1 MSRFSVKRP
10 YTVIVSVLIVIIL
23 GIVSFTKLSTD
34 LLPNMEMP
42 YAIVM
47 TTYQGASPEQV
58 EQIVTEPV
66 EASMATVSNIKHV
79 SSTSS
84 ENYSLVVLE
93 FNTNTNMDS
102 AMIEMRESLD
112 MIRSYWPEGIG
123 SPIIMKMNPDMMP
136 VMMAAVD
143 GEGKTPIEVTKLFN
157 EKISPDI
164 ESLEGVASVTATGLT
179 EASVQVVL
187 SEEKLLSLSE
197 KLTKKINEKFDE
209 AQGEID
215 DGKDKL
221 DDGKEALEN
230 GKVSAADKMAEAE
243 NQLTDG
249 KIELSQGESALAD
262 KKAQLELAE
271 KAIETMET
279 ELLEAEN
286 NLTALG
292 VQLETAKASAEAMN
306 QSIQSLTIK
315 LEEAKKA
322 KQEVES
328 ETFKQNY
335 EAALAS
341 KAAIEGQ
348 ILEVQGNAALTEEEK
363 TAQLNALNGQ
373 LEQVLSQIS
382 GYDTIRE
389 TAAQYDT
396 IEENLKTVTAQKAE
410 LDAEIVKLET
420 SYNAAK
426 ALLGDTS
433 AAHEKIDTAKKQLE
447 EGKSAVAAAEAQIAS
462 GKQTLDAA
470 MHELSKN
477 KALATIDMS
486 VAEAQLAAGEAQ
498 LEAAQSE
505 LDKTKASALE
515 NSDIGKMI
523 TKETVEGILT
533 AQNFS
538 MPAGYVTE
546 DGMSYMVRVGDKFED
561 IEDMEN
567 LVITD
572 LSKQGLG
579 VIYLKDV
586 ADIAV
591 TDNSDEV
598 YAKMNGNAAVLVSVE
613 KQNGYSTADVAKRVR
628 AYMASDTLKE
638 YGVSMTA
645 LMDQGIYIDQVISSV
660 LKNLVIGALLAIIV
674 LLIFL
679 KDIRPTFVIAIS
691 IPISVIFAMTLMYF
705 TGISMNIISLSGLAL
720 GVGMLVDNSIVVIEN
735 IYRLRSEGKPV
746 KEAAINGA
754 KQVTGA
760 IAASTLTT
768 VCIWAPIIFTE
779 GLTRQLF
786 VDLVLTIA
794 YSLIASLIV
803 ALTVVPMMA
812 AGLLKTTQERVH
824 PIFNKILNR
833 YEKALRWSLSHRIA
847 VVVITIGL
855 LAVSVGAVMVRG
867 MEFMGES
874 DSDQISVSVKMD
886 EDTTFD
892 EAVKIAD
899 EVMVRTGNV
908 EGVADVGVMLG
919 SGLSM
924 MTSMGNTAT
933 DSATMYVLLDDER
946 SQTSQEIA
954 AEIET
959 ATADMDC
966 EVKASGTTMDMSAL
980 GGSGITVMVKGREID
995 TLKQIATDIAKEMES
1010 IEGVINVSDGQ
1021 ENPAPEL
1028 RVSIRKEEAMLHHL
1042 TVAQVYQQLSAALS
1056 SSSSSGVLSTDEEDI
1071 NIYVSEGKNQ
1081 GISRNDIKAFTLTSK
1096 DAAGTEE
1103 KVLLSDIA
1111 DITDDMGLSAVTR
1124 DGGVRYIRV
1133 SCGVD
1138 DAHNATLVS
1147 RAFKDT
1153 VKDYA
1158 LPAGYSLEYS
1168 GENESINEAVGQLM
1182 QLLGLGILI
1191 MYLIMVAQ
1199 FQSLLSPFI
1208 VMFTIPLAFTGGFIG
1223 LWLTG
1228 NRLSVIALVG
1238 FVMLCGIIVNNGIV
1252 FIDYVNQLR
1261 LEGVS
1266 KKEALVMAGRTRMR
1280 PILMT
1285 ALTTI
1290 LAMSTMALGIGDGS
1304 DMVQPMAIVTIGGMI
1319 YGTLLTVIVVPVIYD
1334 IFHRERLKQQ

>member
-136 VMMAAVD
+136 VMMAARLTA
-143 GEGKTPIEVTKLFN
+143 ESKTPIEVTKLFN
-157 EKISPDI
+157 EKVSPDI

-322 KQEVES
+322 KQEAES

-447 EGKSAVAAAEAQIAS
+447 EGKRAVAAGGGPDCFGQ
-462 GKQTLDAA
+462 
-470 MHELSKN
+470 
-477 KALATIDMS
+477 
-486 VAEAQLAAGEAQ
+486 
-498 LEAAQSE
+498 
-505 LDKTKASALE
+505 
-515 NSDIGKMI
+515 
-523 TKETVEGILT
+523 
-533 AQNFS
+533 
-538 MPAGYVTE
+538 
-546 DGMSYMVRVGDKFED
+546 
-561 IEDMEN
+561 
-567 LVITD
+567 
-572 LSKQGLG
+572 
-579 VIYLKDV
+579 
-586 ADIAV
+586 
-591 TDNSDEV
+591 
-598 YAKMNGNAAVLVSVE
+598 
-613 KQNGYSTADVAKRVR
+613 
-628 AYMASDTLKE
+628 
-638 YGVSMTA
+638 
-645 LMDQGIYIDQVISSV
+645 
-660 LKNLVIGALLAIIV
+660 
-674 LLIFL
+674 
-679 KDIRPTFVIAIS
+679 
-691 IPISVIFAMTLMYF
+691 
-705 TGISMNIISLSGLAL
+705 
-720 GVGMLVDNSIVVIEN
+720 
-735 IYRLRSEGKPV
+735 
-746 KEAAINGA
+746 
-754 KQVTGA
+754 
-760 IAASTLTT
+760 
-768 VCIWAPIIFTE
+768 
-779 GLTRQLF
+779 
-786 VDLVLTIA
+786 
-794 YSLIASLIV
+794 
-803 ALTVVPMMA
+803 
-812 AGLLKTTQERVH
+812 
-824 PIFNKILNR
+824 
-833 YEKALRWSLSHRIA
+833 
-847 VVVITIGL
+847 
-855 LAVSVGAVMVRG
+855 
-867 MEFMGES
+867 
-874 DSDQISVSVKMD
+874 
-886 EDTTFD
+886 
-892 EAVKIAD
+892 
-899 EVMVRTGNV
+899 
-908 EGVADVGVMLG
+908 ADVGCG
-919 SGLSM
+919 
-924 MTSMGNTAT
+924 
-933 DSATMYVLLDDER
+933 
-946 SQTSQEIA
+946 
-954 AEIET
+954 
-959 ATADMDC
+959 
-966 EVKASGTTMDMSAL
+966 
-980 GGSGITVMVKGREID
+980 
-995 TLKQIATDIAKEMES
+995 
-1010 IEGVINVSDGQ
+1010 
-1021 ENPAPEL
+1021 
-1028 RVSIRKEEAMLHHL
+1028 
-1042 TVAQVYQQLSAALS
+1042 
-1056 SSSSSGVLSTDEEDI
+1056 
-1071 NIYVSEGKNQ
+1071 
-1081 GISRNDIKAFTLTSK
+1081 
-1096 DAAGTEE
+1096 DA
-1103 KVLLSDIA
+1103 
-1111 DITDDMGLSAVTR
+1111 
-1124 DGGVRYIRV
+1124 
-1133 SCGVD
+1133 
-1138 DAHNATLVS
+1138 
-1147 RAFKDT
+1147 
-1153 VKDYA
+1153 
-1158 LPAGYSLEYS
+1158 
-1168 GENESINEAVGQLM
+1168 
-1182 QLLGLGILI
+1182 
-1191 MYLIMVAQ
+1191 
-1199 FQSLLSPFI
+1199 
-1208 VMFTIPLAFTGGFIG
+1208 
-1223 LWLTG
+1223 
-1228 NRLSVIALVG
+1228 
-1238 FVMLCGIIVNNGIV
+1238 
-1252 FIDYVNQLR
+1252 
-1261 LEGVS
+1261 
-1266 KKEALVMAGRTRMR
+1266 
-1280 PILMT
+1280 
-1285 ALTTI
+1285 
-1290 LAMSTMALGIGDGS
+1290 
-1304 DMVQPMAIVTIGGMI
+1304 
-1319 YGTLLTVIVVPVIYD
+1319 
-1334 IFHRERLKQQ
+1334 